1 MKLADTAH
9 TTRSWRIHEVA
20 GDFDIED
27 VWALETPGGPD
38 DFARLVKQFSSGDF
52 PAGAPLIV
60 RALWALRWKLGAL
73 FRLDERDSG
82 LDSRVE
88 SIRDRL
94 PDDLRD
100 TPTGPDEDWL
110 PFTPI
115 YRLDDEFAAEMANS
129 TMHGILH
136 LAWVEDGP
144 GRYRGQMAVLVR
156 PNGRFGRAYMGFIK
170 PFRYLFVYPALMRLI
185 ERKWKAAS

>member
-1 MKLADTAH
+1 MKLANTAH
-9 TTRSWRIHEVA
+9 TTRSWRIHEIA
-20 GDFDIED
+20 GDFDVED

-73 FRLDERDSG
+73 FRLDGRDSG

-88 SIRDRL
+88 SVRDRL
-94 PDDLRD
+94 PDDLRE
-100 TPTGPDEDWL
+100 TLTGPDEDWL

-115 YRLDDEFAAEMANS
+115 YRLDEEFAAEMANS

-136 LAWVEDGP
+136 LAWVEDEP
-144 GRYRGQMAVLVR
+144 GHYRGQMAVLVR

-185 ERKWKAAS
+185 ERKWAAGS

>member
-1 MKLADTAH
+1 MKLANTAH
-9 TTRSWRIHEVA
+9 TGQSWRIHEVA
-20 GDFDIED
+20 GDFDLED

-38 DFARLVKQFSSGDF
+38 DFAKLVKQFASGDF
-52 PAGAPLIV
+52 PDGAPLIV
-60 RALWALRWKLGAL
+60 RALWSLRWKLGAL

-88 SIRDRL
+88 SVRDRL
-94 PDDLRD
+94 PEDLRD

-115 YRLDDEFAAEMANS
+115 YRLDDEFAAEMANR

-136 LAWVEDGP
+136 LAWIEEGP

-170 PFRYLFVYPALMRLI
+170 PFRYLFVYPALLRLI
-185 ERKWKAAS
+185 ERNWRSST